1 MLDKYFTVNIHEY
14 FINEETQC
22 FLDELIESFDCSIKN
37 VEVDGFLK
45 KSAKEF
51 AKKGQAAT
59 YLVFANEDNPVFVGY
74 FTLAIKPITIPKQLV
89 SSKNARKFERVCRL
103 NEEEGTYHFSA
114 FLIAQIGKNYN
125 IAPEDQIM
133 GKELLEIAEGEIA
146 RIKVSVGGI
155 AAFLECEK
163 DSRLISFYENANYKY
178 FGERISIKKENSTLY
193 LKYIKT
199 I

>member
-1 MLDKYFTVNIHEY
+1 MPDKYFTVNIHEY

-22 FLDELIESFDCSIKN
+22 FLDELIASFDCSIKN

-74 FTLAIKPITIPKQLV
+74 FTLAIKPITIPRQFV
-89 SSKNARKFERVCRL
+89 SSKNAKKFERVCRL

-125 IAPEDQIM
+125 IVPEKRIS
-133 GKELLEIAEGEIA
+133 GKELLNIAEGEIA

-163 DSRLISFYENANYKY
+163 VSKLISLYESANYRY
-178 FGERISIKKENSTLY
+178 FGERISTKEEISILY